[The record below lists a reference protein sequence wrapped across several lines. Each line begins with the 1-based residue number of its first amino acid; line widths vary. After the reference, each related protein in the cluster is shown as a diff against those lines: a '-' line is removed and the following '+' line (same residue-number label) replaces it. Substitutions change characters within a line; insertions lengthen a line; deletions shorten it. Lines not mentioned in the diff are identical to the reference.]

1 MQTITTPAE
10 LAEVIEM
17 TGESTRFTT
26 LDEARAMVRDA
37 IGLDADTDIEAL
49 MDECFAWYQ
58 AFDPETQTETLNAQ
72 GFYQTVDADAFW
84 KAVERRGL

>member
-17 TGESTRFTT
+17 TGEPTRFTT

-72 GFYQTVDADAFW
+72 GFYQTVDADDFW

>member
-17 TGESTRFTT
+17 TGEYTRFTT

-37 IGLDADTDIEAL
+37 IGLDADTNIEAL

-58 AFDPETQTETLNAQ
+58 AYDPETQTETLNTQ
-72 GFYQTVDADAFW
+72 GFYQTVGADDFW
-84 KAVERRGL
+84 KAVERLGL

>member
-26 LDEARAMVRDA
+26 LDEARAMVREA
-37 IGLDADTDIEAL
+37 IGLDADIEAL

-58 AFDPETQTETLNAQ
+58 AYDPETQTETLNRQ
-72 GFYQTVDADAFW
+72 GFYQTVDAADFW
-84 KAVERRGL
+84 KTVERLGL